1 MARVIV
7 KFTASWRGYSKDE
20 IAGFEED
27 VAQSLI
33 DGERAELVDAK
44 KAKAG
49 SRTKAPASKT
59 GSGEGQPGPA
69 ATDPNA
75 SGGAGGE
82 PDPDADADAD
92 ASPDAGVDDDKP

>member
-33 DGERAELVDAK
+33 DGGRAELVDAK
-44 KAKAG
+44 KAKTG
-49 SRTKAPASKT
+49 SRTKPPT
-59 GSGEGQPGPA
+59 GKAGVGEGQPGPA

-75 SGGAGGE
+75 GDDTDPGAGG
-82 PDPDADADAD
+82 DT
-92 ASPDAGVDDDKP
+92 DAGGDDDKP

>member
-7 KFTASWRGYSKDE
+7 KFTGSWRGYSKGE
-20 IAGFEED
+20 VAGFEED

-49 SRTKAPASKT
+49 SKPKLPVSKA
-59 GSGEGQPGPA
+59 SGGEVPPGPV

-75 SGGAGGE
+75 GGAAGGE
-82 PDPDADADAD
+82 LGPDDANSD
-92 ASPDAGVDDDKP
+92 GVDDDDKP

>member
-7 KFTASWRGYSKDE
+7 KFTASWRGYSNGE

-27 VAQSLI
+27 VANSLI
-33 DGERAELVDAK
+33 DGGRAELVDPK

-49 SRTKAPASKT
+49 SKPKTPASKT
-59 GSGEGQPGPA
+59 GGGEGQPGPA

-75 SGGAGGE
+75 GGGAGGE
-82 PDPDADADAD
+82 PSSDADANPDAD
-92 ASPDAGVDDDKP
+92 DDNDKP

>member
-7 KFTASWRGYSKDE
+7 KFTGSWRGYSKGE
-20 IAGFEED
+20 VAGFEED

-44 KAKAG
+44 KAKA
-49 SRTKAPASKT
+49 ASKPKT
-59 GSGEGQPGPA
+59 PVGKAGGGEGQPGPA

-75 SGGAGGE
+75 GGGAGGE
-82 PDPDADADAD
+82 PGPDDANSDGGD
-92 ASPDAGVDDDKP
+92 DDDKP

>member
-33 DGERAELVDAK
+33 EGGRAELVDAK
-44 KAKAG
+44 KVKAG
-49 SRTKAPASKT
+49 SRTKAPTGKT
-59 GSGEGQPGPA
+59 GGGEGQPGSA

-75 SGGAGGE
+75 GGGAGGD
-82 PDPDADADAD
+82 PDPDANPDAD
-92 ASPDAGVDDDKP
+92 DDNDKP

>member
-33 DGERAELVDAK
+33 DGGRAELVDAK
-44 KAKAG
+44 KAKTG
-49 SRTKAPASKT
+49 SRTKTTPGKA
-59 GSGEGQPGPA
+59 GGGEGQPGPA

-75 SGGAGGE
+75 GGGAGGE
-82 PDPDADADAD
+82 PDPDADANPDAD
-92 ASPDAGVDDDKP
+92 DDNDKP

>member
-7 KFTASWRGYSKDE
+7 KFTGSWRGYSKGE
-20 IAGFEED
+20 VAGFEED

-49 SRTKAPASKT
+49 SKPKTPVGKT
-59 GSGEGQPGPA
+59 GGGEGQPGSA

-75 SGGAGGE
+75 GGGAGGE
-82 PDPDADADAD
+82 PSSDDDANSGGGD
-92 ASPDAGVDDDKP
+92 DDDKP

>member
-7 KFTASWRGYSKDE
+7 KFTGSWRGYSKGE
-20 IAGFEED
+20 VAGFEED

-49 SRTKAPASKT
+49 SKPKT
-59 GSGEGQPGPA
+59 PVGKPGGGEGQPGPA
-69 ATDPNA
+69 STDPNA
-75 SGGAGGE
+75 GGGAGGDPG
-82 PDPDADADAD
+82 PDDANSDGGD
-92 ASPDAGVDDDKP
+92 DDDKP